1 MIMREYREFVNQQ
14 RARTV
19 WMVSVGVVAFIVLCI
34 VGVVLARRFWP
45 SPSEPAASTSTPTPA
60 VLPTSTPMPTAV
72 PTSLPEPTGV
82 VAPTAT
88 PTLLPS
94 PTLPPSPE
102 PSLTPVFDLQGD
114 VGVYGSGALVEG
126 VPGGVDIRSANVDA
140 DLRLSL
146 QSDERVPAELAQWAS
161 EGEVLLWLSFY
172 DPIPDPPPVFTDW
185 VFVLDVDGDAATGR
199 PAGTAQINPDLGYEA
214 AIGVSYNDTS
224 DAYERYFLVWDPAR
238 SALVSTSDVPRFV
251 VTESR
256 ALIGMA
262 LPLETVTQAV
272 QETAGVAFVSERVRG
287 RAAAQSRAAGQ
298 KVIDFYPDRPE

>member
-1 MIMREYREFVNQQ
+1 MREYRNFVAQQ

-19 WMVSVGVVAFIVLCI
+19 RLASVGVVVFLVLCV
-34 VGVVLARRFWP
+34 VGVMLARTFWP
-45 SPSEPAASTSTPTPA
+45 SPSEPAASTSTPTPT

-72 PTSLPEPTGV
+72 PTSVPESTEV
-82 VAPTAT
+82 VAPTEA
-88 PTLLPS
+88 
-94 PTLPPSPE
+94 PTLPPSPPPPPSPE
-102 PSLTPVFDLQGD
+102 PSPTPVFDGQGD
-114 VGVYGSGALVEG
+114 VGVYGSGVLVEG
-126 VPGGVDIRSANVDA
+126 VPGGVDIRSANVDI

-146 QSDERVPAELAQWAS
+146 QPDDQVPAELVQWAS

-199 PAGTAQINPDLGYEA
+199 PVGTAQINPDLGYEA

-224 DAYERYFLVWDPAR
+224 DAYERYLLVWDPAR
-238 SALVSTSDVPRFV
+238 SALVSTPDVPRFV

-256 ALIGMA
+256 TLIGMA
-262 LPLETVTQAV
+262 LPLETLTQAV
-272 QETAGVAFVSERVRG
+272 QGTAGVTFVPERVRG

-298 KVIDFYPDRPE
+298 KVIDFYPDLPE